1 MSSRTTAS
9 NLRQRSNRSVISD
22 IVKNNV
28 RNIDTKIETA
38 HGKGL
43 DTIRYE
49 LPTKFGMLNMDKVDQ
64 QLLIYSELIKL
75 YSSEEP
81 EGRGLDVEYEVSDDE
96 NGSKKHV
103 LKISWLNGMSDAE
116 RAKRKDI
123 LRSAKK

>member
-9 NLRQRSNRSVISD
+9 NLRQRSQRRIISD

-28 RNIDTKIETA
+28 RNIDAKIETA

-43 DTIRYE
+43 DTIKYE

-75 YSSEEP
+75 YSNDEP
-81 EGRGLDVEYEVSDDE
+81 EGRGLDVEYEVTESD
-96 NGSKKHV
+96 GTKQHI
-103 LKISWLNGMSDAE
+103 LRISWLNGMSDAE
-116 RAKRKDI
+116 RSKRKEI